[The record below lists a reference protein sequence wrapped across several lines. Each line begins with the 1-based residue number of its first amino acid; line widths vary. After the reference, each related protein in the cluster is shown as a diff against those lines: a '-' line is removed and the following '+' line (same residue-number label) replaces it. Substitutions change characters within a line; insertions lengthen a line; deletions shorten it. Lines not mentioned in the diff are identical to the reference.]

1 LSGGILVSAGKWIVV
16 FILAIAGVGGLGFG
30 ILESKASVASP
41 SRGPLAVNLRSMSAA
56 AAATPAPGA
65 VKQEAPKAAEA
76 KAQPAIEPSTP
87 AAKPE
92 VKKPEASKPEA
103 SKPEAPKPDKPKAAE
118 AQPAK
123 PVAEGQVNF
132 RASDTADVFVDG
144 KKLGGTPLLGV
155 KVKVGNHK
163 VRFDC
168 YDAAGNAAPGS
179 VMVVTV
185 DADSEQDVDFDCP
198 AE

>member
-1 LSGGILVSAGKWIVV
+1 MSAGKWIVV
-16 FILAIAGVGGLGFG
+16 FILSIAGVGGLGFG
-30 ILESKASVASP
+30 ILESKAPVASP
-41 SRGPLAVNLRSMSAA
+41 ARGPLAVNLRPMSVAV
-56 AAATPAPGA
+56 AATPAPA
-65 VKQEAPKAAEA
+65 AAPVAAKQEAPKAVEV
-76 KAQPAIEPSTP
+76 KAQPAAEPSTP
-87 AAKPE
+87 PAKPE
-92 VKKPEASKPEA
+92 VKKAEGAKPEA
-103 SKPEAPKPDKPKAAE
+103 VKPEAPKSDKPKAAE
-118 AQPAK
+118 AQPPK

-155 KVKVGNHK
+155 KVKTGNHK

-185 DADSEQDVDFDCP
+185 EADSEQDVDFDCP
-198 AE
+198 GE